1 MNASHVP
8 CHLMCH
14 LSKPHPSLTFLP
26 CIQLYIGRHGSC
38 AAVGVV
44 ALGDIAEGECLAL
57 IPRAALLNCSNS
69 RVHKVVKRDKVFQTQ
84 LPELSSWV
92 PLLIALLA
100 EYSQKVHNEGINPSV
115 IFSL

>member
-1 MNASHVP
+1 M
-8 CHLMCH
+8 
-14 LSKPHPSLTFLP
+14 
-26 CIQLYIGRHGSC
+26 
-38 AAVGVV
+38 GVV

-69 RVHKVVKRDKVFQTQ
+69 CVHKVVKRDKVFQTQ

-100 EYSQKVHNEGINPSV
+100 EYSQKVHNEGMNPSV